1 MRILQ
6 VAIQAQGG
14 GAEKVALT
22 LHNQFIRENE
32 AWLVYLYSEL
42 KLEISN
48 TKYLNMTRIS
58 PLSLFIGISRLH
70 KIGLTLKPEVTLI
83 HCEPA
88 MLLAALT
95 PGLGKLFLVEHQPFN
110 WTGLKGAVIKFAMKV
125 LAMRGCKTIH
135 LRKSRTSAISP
146 LYIPNPVELSSS
158 HINSHSHGTP
168 FQVTWVGR
176 LSYDKGFDRVPR
188 VLELAKEKRIEVFGD
203 GVLKNTVNFDN
214 IEAYFHG
221 FDPMV
226 WEHLPDN
233 SLLIVTSR
241 WEGDGL
247 VILEALTRRIPLLV
261 IYFESIDELPLPR
274 ACMCADEVEMALKI
288 HNLRSG
294 KLMLSEL
301 VNTNAIQEI
310 SASRN
315 PQVISGRYLKAFKEV
330 LND

>member
-22 LHNQFIRENE
+22 LHNQFVRDND
-32 AWLVYLYSEL
+32 AWIVFLYSKFEL
-42 KLEISN
+42 CIPRSRHLNIPKL
-48 TKYLNMTRIS
+48 S
-58 PLSLFIGISRLH
+58 PFSLFLAIFRFLSFAR
-70 KIGLTLKPEVTLI
+70 KVKPQVTLI

-95 PGLGKLFLVEHQPFN
+95 PGLGKLFLVEHQPFI

-158 HINSHSHGTP
+158 HINSYSQEST

-176 LSYDKGFDRVPR
+176 LSYDKGFDRVPK
-188 VLELAKEKRIEVFGD
+188 VLELAKEKRIEIFGE
-203 GVLKNTVNFDN
+203 GVLKNKVNFDN
-214 IEAYFHG
+214 MEAYFHG
-221 FDPMV
+221 FDPKV

-274 ACMCADEVEMALKI
+274 ACICADEVEMALKI
-288 HNLRSG
+288 HNLRLG

-310 SASRN
+310 SSSRN
-315 PQVISGRYLKAFKEV
+315 PQEISGRYLKAFKEV